1 MDPITTDDAFLRS
14 LEMLV
19 NKEGTHH
26 PHTKKDERNIKNT
39 WYHAV
44 TSDIVENNYK
54 NFTLPFLNMLDD
66 YIKFRLRSSD
76 GYDLIGLF
84 YSICFLL
91 KNNPLFFSDETHD
104 AKFPLWN
111 GTTWVY
117 RQDDSAGVSFCPTP
131 YELYFLFLCNLY
143 SYSKNLLSRYTWL
156 REFLFVC
163 DQASLT
169 GNYRIDN
176 ILYTEL
182 FDNKKY
188 DKYRANYQIDS
199 AGYFI
204 LSNTTITDDTSLG
217 NMNDFLRRKS
227 PFVDNTR
234 YIGDI
239 VDIVEPKKTKR
250 LSHSAVP
257 KVEKVP
263 NPNPAGKTPHKSIKS
278 VTVKQPSCQ
287 YGSLCYRQHNIKHIT
302 DFHHP
307 PDDQTGDDNMSDDE
321 TSSGGNR
328 RRKTTHK
335 RKKCKN
341 IKTKRRQ
348 KTPKLKKKTNKKK
361 RKSEKYKMNKEI

>member
-1 MDPITTDDAFLRS
+1 MDPITTDDAFLEE
-14 LEMLV
+14 LESLV
-19 NKEGTHH
+19 NTAGTER
-26 PHTKKDERNIKNT
+26 PNPKWNERNIKNT

-44 TSDIVENNYK
+44 TSDIVETNYMK
-54 NFTLPFLNMLDD
+54 FTMPFLNMLDD
-66 YIKFRLRSSD
+66 YIKRRLSSPD

-91 KNNPLFFSDETHD
+91 KDKPLFFSDETHD

-117 RQDDSAGVSFCPTP
+117 REDDSAGVSFCPTP

-143 SYSKNLLSRYTWL
+143 CYSNDLFIKYKWL

-188 DKYRANYQIDS
+188 TYPAKSSNVLIDS

-204 LSNTTITDDTSLG
+204 LSNTTITDDTSRG
-217 NMNDFLRRKS
+217 NMYDFIRRES
-227 PFVDNTR
+227 PFFEQKR

-239 VDIVEPKKTKR
+239 GDIVVHKKTKR
-250 LSHSAVP
+250 LSPSAVP
-257 KVEKVP
+257 KVQKVKP
-263 NPNPAGKTPHKSIKS
+263 SNRAGKTRYTPMKS
-278 VTVKQPSCQ
+278 VTVKQASCP
-287 YGSLCYRQHNIKHIT
+287 YGHSCYRKDPKHIIE
-302 DFHHP
+302 FHGTKKTKFNDP
-307 PDDQTGDDNMSDDE
+307 MDE
-321 TSSGGNR
+321 TSAGGNR

-341 IKTKRRQ
+341 INTKRRQ
-348 KTPKLKKKTNKKK
+348 KTPKLKKKTTKKK
-361 RKSEKYKMNKEI
+361 RKSERYK

>member
-1 MDPITTDDAFLRS
+1 MDPITTDDAFLKELNS
-14 LEMLV
+14 LV
-19 NKEGTHH
+19 NRAGTT
-26 PHTKKDERNIKNT
+26 PPRIKPNDIQIKNK

-44 TSDIVENNYK
+44 TSDIVEDNYT

-66 YIKFRLRSSD
+66 YINFRLRRPD
-76 GYDLIGLF
+76 GYDLNGLF
-84 YSICFLL
+84 FSICFLL
-91 KNNPLFFSDETHD
+91 KDKPLFFSDETHE

-117 RQDDSAGVSFCPTP
+117 SQDDRDGVSFCPTP

-143 SYSKNLLSRYTWL
+143 CYSNNLLSRYTWL

-188 DKYRANYQIDS
+188 DKYRANYHIDS

-204 LSNTTITDDTSLG
+204 VSNTTVTDDTSYGSLD
-217 NMNDFLRRKS
+217 DFLRRKS

-239 VDIVEPKKTKR
+239 GDIAAPKKTKR

-257 KVEKVP
+257 KVEKVK
-263 NPNPAGKTPHKSIKS
+263 NPNPAGKTPHKSMKS
-278 VTVKQPSCQ
+278 VTVKPSSSSVCPH
-287 YGSLCYRQHNIKHIT
+287 GSLCYRKDPNHIIKFHGTKIT
-302 DFHHP
+302 KFHDP
-307 PDDQTGDDNMSDDE
+307 TGNMSA
-321 TSSGGNR
+321 GGNR
-328 RRKTTHK
+328 TRKTTHK
-335 RKKCKN
+335 RKKRKN

-348 KTPKLKKKTNKKK
+348 KTPNLKKTNKKK
-361 RKSEKYKMNKEI
+361 RKSERYKMNKEI